1 MDTINHLLACLFIL
15 VLADRVSLSVGS
27 KTEDIESLTAR
38 GKALEEKESSLKQ
51 LEITLIE
58 REAAL
63 HVLQAALNKQV
74 AAINQMEASVSER
87 SAALLLRV
95 SSLCSNPAVPPSGWS
110 ITPQVSGAVPML
122 ANLPSLQV
130 ADSGSTPPAGSL
142 LSAPSAPS
150 PPSPPPPPSP
160 PSPRSPP
167 PPISAGRP
175 SPPPPPPML
184 TRSKS
189 DQTHSGSRS
198 PGIGRSRELDERL
211 AIQRKKVDEVLEPEK
226 LSTPPELADGADMIK
241 ILDSMRSQVQSG
253 ARNLKAAGFRPERL
267 SL

>member
-27 KTEDIESLTAR
+27 KTEDIESLAGR

-74 AAINQMEASVSER
+74 AAINQMEASMSER

-130 ADSGSTPPAGSL
+130 AGSASTPP
-142 LSAPSAPS
+142 APSAPS
-150 PPSPPPPPSP
+150 PPPPPPPPSP
-160 PSPRSPP
+160 PSP

-175 SPPPPPPML
+175 SPPPPPISARRPSPSPHPML
-184 TRSKS
+184 NRSNS
-189 DQTHSGSRS
+189 D
-198 PGIGRSRELDERL
+198 PGWVSELKVKIQPRKERL
-211 AIQRKKVDEVLEPEK
+211 DGYEAPEES
-226 LSTPPELADGADMIK
+226 STPPQPADQKLENNVSKLLKQFNGGVIHGVRN
-241 ILDSMRSQVQSG
+241 SGGRS
-253 ARNLKAAGFRPERL
+253 PT
-267 SL
+267 